1 MDSYFHRSDS
11 LGIFYES
18 VKNKVLMMSY
28 ELFISLRYLRAKR
41 KQVFVSIITFISV
54 AGIFLGV
61 AALIIVIAVM
71 NGFENDL
78 RNKILGI
85 NSHIILME
93 YSGAMRNHPRVM
105 QEVSGVPGVVAAT
118 PFIYSQAM
126 LKNGSNVTGIVLRG
140 LSTKD
145 ALKVINLGKISEG
158 KLDYLKEGEQR
169 IPGLKPE
176 LAGLP
181 GILIGRELAKN
192 LGVFLFETGH
202 VVSPAGVSTPMGMVP
217 RMKPFVVVGIFESGF
232 YEYDSTLAYISLKN
246 CQEFLNMGDTVT
258 GIEIRVDDIY
268 KADRIAKAIEKKLG
282 YPYWGRNWMEMN
294 KNLFSALKLE
304 KRVMFIILSLIV
316 LVAAFNIISALIMIV
331 MEKNKDIAILKTMGA
346 TRGGI
351 MKIFIFQGLV
361 VGAIGTFFGCLA
373 GLAVAFNLE
382 FLSRFVEK
390 LFGFKI
396 LPGDVYY
403 LNELPSQVNYS
414 DVGII
419 ILGTMLISFLA
430 TIYPSW
436 RASRLDPAEAL
447 RYE

>member
-1 MDSYFHRSDS
+1 MP
-11 LGIFYES
+11 
-18 VKNKVLMMSY
+18 Y
-28 ELFISLRYLRAKR
+28 ELFISLRYLRARR
-41 KQVFVSIITFISV
+41 KQVFVSIITFISI

-78 RNKILGI
+78 RTKILGI
-85 NSHIILME
+85 NSHIIVMDHTGGMPD
-93 YSGAMRNHPRVM
+93 YPRVK
-105 QEVSGVPGVVAAT
+105 QEVSQVPGVVAAT

-126 LKNGSNVTGIVLRG
+126 LKNGHNVTGIVLRG
-140 LSTKD
+140 LALEDD
-145 ALKVINLGKISEG
+145 ALKVINLGKIREG
-158 KLDYLKEGEQR
+158 SLDYLKEGTR
-169 IPGLKPE
+169 SIPGLKPE
-176 LAGLP
+176 LSGLP

-192 LGVFLFETGH
+192 LGVFVFET
-202 VVSPAGVSTPMGMVP
+202 VYIVSPTGLSTPMGMVP

-232 YEYDSTLAYISLKN
+232 YEYDSTLAYISLKT
-246 CQEFLNMGDTVT
+246 CQEFLNMGDLVT
-258 GIEIRVDDIY
+258 GLEVRVDDIY
-268 KADRIAKAIEKKLG
+268 RADKIAKTIEKKLG
-282 YPYWGRNWMEMN
+282 YPYWARNWMEMN
-294 KNLFSALKLE
+294 RNLFSALKLE

-346 TRGGI
+346 TRIDI
-351 MKIFIFQGLV
+351 MKIFIFQGV
-361 VGAIGTFFGCLA
+361 IVGALGTVLGTLA

-382 FLSRFVEK
+382 ALSRFVES

-403 LNELPSQVNYS
+403 LSELPSQVNFG

-419 ILGTMLISFLA
+419 VVGTMLISFLS

-447 RYE
+447 RFD

>member
-1 MDSYFHRSDS
+1 
-11 LGIFYES
+11 
-18 VKNKVLMMSY
+18 MMSY
-28 ELFISLRYLRAKR
+28 EFFISLRYMRAKR
-41 KQVFVSIITFISV
+41 KQMFVSIITFISV

-61 AALIIVIAVM
+61 AALIIVLAVM
-71 NGFENDL
+71 NGFETDL

-93 YSGAMRNHPRVM
+93 YSGAMRNHPKVM
-105 QEVSGVPGVVAAT
+105 REIAQVPGVVAST

-126 LKNGSNVTGIVLRG
+126 LKNGGSITGVVLRG
-140 LSTKD
+140 LSTED
-145 ALKVINLGKISEG
+145 ALKVINLGKIREG
-158 KLDYLKEGEQR
+158 RIDDLSNQERK
-169 IPGLKPE
+169 IPGLNPE
-176 LAGLP
+176 LADLP

-192 LGVFLFETGH
+192 LGILLH
-202 VVSPAGVSTPMGMVP
+202 DKIYVVSPSGIATPAGMVP
-217 RMKPFVVVGIFESGF
+217 RMKPFLVTGIFESGF
-232 YEYDSTLAYISLKN
+232 FEYDSTLAFISLKI
-246 CQEFLNMGDTVT
+246 CQEFLGMGEMVT

-268 KADRIAKAIEKKLG
+268 KADRIAKQIEQKLG
-282 YPYWGRNWMEMN
+282 FPYWGRNWMEMN

-346 TRGGI
+346 TRAEI
-351 MKIFIFQGLV
+351 MRIFIFQGLI
-361 VGAIGTFFGCLA
+361 VGAFGTLLGCIA

-382 FLSRFVEK
+382 ALSRFVEK
-390 LFGFKI
+390 LFHFKI

-403 LNELPSQVNYS
+403 LSELPSQVNYG
-414 DVGII
+414 DVGLI
-419 ILGTMLISFLA
+419 ILGTLLISFLS

>member
-1 MDSYFHRSDS
+1 MT
-11 LGIFYES
+11 
-18 VKNKVLMMSY
+18 SY
-28 ELFISLRYLRAKR
+28 EFFISLRYLRARR
-41 KQVFVSIITFISV
+41 KQVFVSIITFISI

-61 AALIIVIAVM
+61 AALIIVLAVM
-71 NGFENDL
+71 NGFETDL

-105 QEVSGVPGVVAAT
+105 REVAQVPGVVAAT

-126 LKNGSNVTGIVLRG
+126 LKNGSSVTGIVLRG
-140 LSTKD
+140 LSTED
-145 ALKVINLGKISEG
+145 ALKVINLGKIREG
-158 KLDYLKEGEQR
+158 KLDDLGDKGKK

-192 LGVFLFETGH
+192 LGVFLHETVY
-202 VVSPAGVSTPMGMVP
+202 VVSPSGVATPMGMVP
-217 RMKPFVVVGIFESGF
+217 RMKPFLVVGIFESGF
-232 YEYDSTLAYISLKN
+232 FEYDSTLAFISLKN
-246 CQEFLNMGDTVT
+246 CQEFLGMGEMVT

-268 KADRIAKAIEKKLG
+268 KADRIAKQIEQKLG
-282 YPYWGRNWMEMN
+282 FPYWGRNWMEMN

-304 KRVMFIILSLIV
+304 KRVMFLILSLIV

-346 TRGGI
+346 TRAGI
-351 MKIFIFQGLV
+351 MKIFIFQGLI
-361 VGAIGTFFGCLA
+361 VGAIGTFLGCIA

-382 FLSRFVEK
+382 ALSRFVEN

-403 LNELPSQVNYS
+403 LSELPSQVNYS

-419 ILGTMLISFLA
+419 ILGTLLISFLS

>member
-1 MDSYFHRSDS
+1 MT
-11 LGIFYES
+11 
-18 VKNKVLMMSY
+18 SY
-28 ELFISLRYLRAKR
+28 EFFISLRYLRARR
-41 KQVFVSIITFISV
+41 KQVFVSIITFISI

-61 AALIIVIAVM
+61 AALIIVLAVM
-71 NGFENDL
+71 NGFETDL

-105 QEVSGVPGVVAAT
+105 REVAQVPGVVAAT

-126 LKNGSNVTGIVLRG
+126 LKNGSSVTGIVLRG
-140 LSTKD
+140 LSTED
-145 ALKVINLGKISEG
+145 ALKVINLGKIREG
-158 KLDYLKEGEQR
+158 KLDDLGNQGKK
-169 IPGLKPE
+169 ILGLKPE

-181 GILIGRELAKN
+181 GIIIGRELAKN
-192 LGVFLFETGH
+192 LGVFLHETVY
-202 VVSPAGVSTPMGMVP
+202 VVSPSGVATPMGMVP
-217 RMKPFVVVGIFESGF
+217 RMKPFLVVGIFESGF
-232 YEYDSTLAYISLKN
+232 FEYDSTLAFISLKN
-246 CQEFLNMGDTVT
+246 CQEFLGMGEMVT

-268 KADRIAKAIEKKLG
+268 KADRIAKQIEQKLG
-282 YPYWGRNWMEMN
+282 FPYWGRNWMEMN

-304 KRVMFIILSLIV
+304 KRVMFLILSLIV

-346 TRGGI
+346 TRAGI
-351 MKIFIFQGLV
+351 MKIFIFQGLI
-361 VGAIGTFFGCLA
+361 VGAIGTFLGCIA

-382 FLSRFVEK
+382 ALSRFVEN

-403 LNELPSQVNYS
+403 LSELPSQVNYS

-419 ILGTMLISFLA
+419 VLGTLLISFLS

>member
-1 MDSYFHRSDS
+1 MTF
-11 LGIFYES
+11 
-18 VKNKVLMMSY
+18 Y
-28 ELFISLRYLRAKR
+28 ELFISLRYLRARR
-41 KQVFVSIITFISV
+41 KQVFVSIITFISI

-61 AALIIVIAVM
+61 AALIIVLAVM
-71 NGFENDL
+71 NGFETDL

-85 NSHIILME
+85 NSHVIVMP
-93 YSGAMRNHPRVM
+93 YTGAMQDYPRVM
-105 QEVSGVPGVVAAT
+105 KEVVQVPGVAATT

-126 LKNGSNVTGIVLRG
+126 LKHSGNVTGIILRG
-140 LSTKD
+140 LSTED
-145 ALKVINLGKISEG
+145 ALKVINLGKIREG
-158 KLDYLKEGEQR
+158 RFEDLNEGAK
-169 IPGLKPE
+169 ISGLKSE
-176 LAGLP
+176 LEGLP

-192 LGVFLFETGH
+192 LGVFLHETVH
-202 VVSPAGVSTPMGMVP
+202 VVSPSGVATPMGMVP
-217 RMKPFVVVGIFESGF
+217 RMKPFLVVGIFESGF
-232 YEYDSTLAYISLKN
+232 FEYDSTLAYISLKN
-246 CQEFLNMGDTVT
+246 CQEFLGMDDMVT
-258 GIEIRVDDIY
+258 GVEVRVDDIY
-268 KADRIAKAIEKKLG
+268 RADKIAKQIEAKLG
-282 YPYWGRNWMEMN
+282 FPYWGRNWMEMN

-346 TRGGI
+346 TRSAI
-351 MKIFIFQGLV
+351 MRIFILQGLV
-361 VGAIGTFFGCLA
+361 VGAIGTFLGCVA
-373 GLAVAFNLE
+373 GLAVAFHLE
-382 FLSRFVEK
+382 AISRFVEN

-403 LNELPSQVNYS
+403 LSELPSQVNFG

-419 ILGTMLISFLA
+419 ILGTLLISFIS

>member
-1 MDSYFHRSDS
+1 
-11 LGIFYES
+11 
-18 VKNKVLMMSY
+18 MMSY
-28 ELFISLRYLRAKR
+28 ELFISLRYLKAKR

-192 LGVFLFETGH
+192 LGVFLFETVH

-294 KNLFSALKLE
+294 RNLFSALKLE

>member
-1 MDSYFHRSDS
+1 
-11 LGIFYES
+11 
-18 VKNKVLMMSY
+18 MMSY
-28 ELFISLRYLRAKR
+28 EFFISMRYLRARR
-41 KQVFVSIITFISV
+41 KQVFVSIITFISI

-61 AALIIVIAVM
+61 AALIIVLAVM
-71 NGFENDL
+71 NGFETDL

-85 NSHIILME
+85 NSHIILMQ
-93 YSGAMRNHPRVM
+93 YSGAMRDPQHVM
-105 QEVSGVPGVVAAT
+105 REVVQVPGVVAAT

-126 LKNGSNVTGIVLRG
+126 LKNGSSVTGIVLRG
-140 LSTKD
+140 LSMED
-145 ALKVINLGKISEG
+145 ALKVINLGKIREG
-158 KLDYLKEGEQR
+158 KLDDLGEGR
-169 IPGLKPE
+169 KISGLKPE
-176 LAGLP
+176 LTGLP

-192 LGVFLFETGH
+192 LGVFLHETVF
-202 VVSPAGVSTPMGMVP
+202 VVSPSGVATPMGMVP
-217 RMKPFVVVGIFESGF
+217 RMKPFLVVGIFESGF
-232 YEYDSTLAYISLKN
+232 FEYDSTLAYISLKN
-246 CQEFLNMGDTVT
+246 CQEFLGMDEMVT

-268 KADRIAKAIEKKLG
+268 RADRIAKQIEKKLG
-282 YPYWGRNWMEMN
+282 FPYWGRNWMEMN

-304 KRVMFIILSLIV
+304 KRVMFLILSLIV

-346 TRGGI
+346 TRAGI

-361 VGAIGTFFGCLA
+361 VGAIGTFLGCIA

-382 FLSRFVEK
+382 ALSRFVEN

-403 LNELPSQVNYS
+403 LSELPSQVNYG

-419 ILGTMLISFLA
+419 ILGTLLISFIS

-436 RASRLDPAEAL
+436 RASRLDPAESL

>member
-1 MDSYFHRSDS
+1 MDSCFRRSDS

-192 LGVFLFETGH
+192 LGVFLFETVH

-217 RMKPFVVVGIFESGF
+217 RIKPFVVVGIFESGF

-294 KNLFSALKLE
+294 RNLFSALKLE

-382 FLSRFVEK
+382 YLSRFVEK